1 MSVQVGFIDH
11 LLKYEE
17 EIISRL
23 AKKESLVVLA
33 AGLSVEEWSFSPCIF
48 KLTRNYANSKNR
60 KFYFHWLN
68 LIVILK
74 NLF

>member
-23 AKKESLVVLA
+23 SKKESLVVLA
-33 AGLSVEEWSFSPCIF
+33 AGLSVEEWSFSTCIF
-48 KLTRNYANSKNR
+48 KITRMKTSKIDN
-60 KFYFHWLN
+60 FTFVSQTL
-68 LIVILK
+68 L
-74 NLF
+74 

>member
-33 AGLSVEEWSFSPCIF
+33 AGLSVEEWSLFLDGILSVFS
-48 KLTRNYANSKNR
+48 K
-60 KFYFHWLN
+60 
-68 LIVILK
+68 
-74 NLF
+74 